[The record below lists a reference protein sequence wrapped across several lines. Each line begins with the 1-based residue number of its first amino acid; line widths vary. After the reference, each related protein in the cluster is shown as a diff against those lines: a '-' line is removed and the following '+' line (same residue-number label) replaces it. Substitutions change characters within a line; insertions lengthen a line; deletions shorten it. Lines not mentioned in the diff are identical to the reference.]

1 MIKDL
6 LLVGLGGGLGSML
19 RLLTSRIST
28 RFISSQWALIGTFIA
43 NIIGCFL
50 IGLLAGWLL
59 TSLGKS
65 QSLSLLLITGFCG
78 GYTHF
83 LLLLSKIYS
92 CGSQVIF
99 YYLFYI
105 SFLVLLLHY
114 WRCGLASSWYNAK
127 KHSNLH
133 G

>member
-28 RFISSQWALIGTFIA
+28 RFISSQWALTGTFIA

-78 GYTHF
+78 GYTTF
-83 LLLLSKIYS
+83 SAFAFENLQLWQSGNALLSI
-92 CGSQVIF
+92 
-99 YYLFYI
+99 LYI
-105 SFLVLLLHY
+105 LSSIAFGLLAVWSGFKLV
-114 WRCGLASSWYNAK
+114 
-127 KHSNLH
+127 
-133 G
+133 

>member
-78 GYTHF
+78 GYTTF
-83 LLLLSKIYS
+83 SAFAFENLQLWQSGNALLSI
-92 CGSQVIF
+92 
-99 YYLFYI
+99 LYI
-105 SFLVLLLHY
+105 LSSIAFALLAVWIGFKLV
-114 WRCGLASSWYNAK
+114 
-127 KHSNLH
+127 
-133 G
+133 

>member
-78 GYTHF
+78 GYTTF
-83 LLLLSKIYS
+83 SAFAFENLQLWQSGNILLSI
-92 CGSQVIF
+92 
-99 YYLFYI
+99 LYI
-105 SFLVLLLHY
+105 LSSIAFGLLAVWSGFKLV
-114 WRCGLASSWYNAK
+114 
-127 KHSNLH
+127 
-133 G
+133 

>member
-28 RFISSQWALIGTFIA
+28 RFISSQWALTGTFIA

-78 GYTHF
+78 GYTTF
-83 LLLLSKIYS
+83 SAFAFENLQLWQSGNILLSI
-92 CGSQVIF
+92 
-99 YYLFYI
+99 LYI
-105 SFLVLLLHY
+105 LSSIAFALLAVWIGFKLV
-114 WRCGLASSWYNAK
+114 
-127 KHSNLH
+127 
-133 G
+133 

>member
-78 GYTHF
+78 GYTTF
-83 LLLLSKIYS
+83 SAFAFENLQLWQSGNALLSI
-92 CGSQVIF
+92 
-99 YYLFYI
+99 LYI
-105 SFLVLLLHY
+105 LSSIAFGLLAVWSGFKLV
-114 WRCGLASSWYNAK
+114 
-127 KHSNLH
+127 
-133 G
+133 

>member
-78 GYTHF
+78 GYTTF
-83 LLLLSKIYS
+83 SAFAFENLQLWQSGNILLSI
-92 CGSQVIF
+92 
-99 YYLFYI
+99 LYI
-105 SFLVLLLHY
+105 LSSIAFALLAVWIGFKLV
-114 WRCGLASSWYNAK
+114 
-127 KHSNLH
+127 
-133 G
+133 

>member
-28 RFISSQWALIGTFIA
+28 RFISSQWALTGTFIA

-59 TSLGKS
+59 PSLGKS

-78 GYTHF
+78 GYTTF
-83 LLLLSKIYS
+83 SAFAFENLQLWQSGNILLSI
-92 CGSQVIF
+92 
-99 YYLFYI
+99 LYI
-105 SFLVLLLHY
+105 LSSIAFALLAVWIGFKLV
-114 WRCGLASSWYNAK
+114 
-127 KHSNLH
+127 
-133 G
+133 

>member
-28 RFISSQWALIGTFIA
+28 RFISSQWALTGTFIA

-59 TSLGKS
+59 TSLWKS

-78 GYTHF
+78 GYTTF
-83 LLLLSKIYS
+83 SAFAFENLQLWQSGNILLSI
-92 CGSQVIF
+92 
-99 YYLFYI
+99 LYI
-105 SFLVLLLHY
+105 LSSIAFALLAVWIGFKLV
-114 WRCGLASSWYNAK
+114 
-127 KHSNLH
+127 
-133 G
+133 

>member
-28 RFISSQWALIGTFIA
+28 RFISSQWGLIGTFIA

-78 GYTHF
+78 GYTTF
-83 LLLLSKIYS
+83 SAFAFENLQLWQSGNILLSI
-92 CGSQVIF
+92 
-99 YYLFYI
+99 LYI
-105 SFLVLLLHY
+105 LSSIAFALLAVWIGFKLV
-114 WRCGLASSWYNAK
+114 
-127 KHSNLH
+127 
-133 G
+133 

>member
-59 TSLGKS
+59 TSLWKS

-78 GYTHF
+78 GYTTF
-83 LLLLSKIYS
+83 SAFAFENLQLWQSGNILLSI
-92 CGSQVIF
+92 
-99 YYLFYI
+99 LYI
-105 SFLVLLLHY
+105 LSSIAFALLAVWIGFKLV
-114 WRCGLASSWYNAK
+114 
-127 KHSNLH
+127 
-133 G
+133 